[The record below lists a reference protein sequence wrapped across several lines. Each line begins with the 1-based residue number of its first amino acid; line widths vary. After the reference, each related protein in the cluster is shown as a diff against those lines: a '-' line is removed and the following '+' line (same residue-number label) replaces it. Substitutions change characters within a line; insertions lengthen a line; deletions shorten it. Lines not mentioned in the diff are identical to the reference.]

1 MSAQAAQDAKA
12 QLAAAYCVSRFDAAP
27 DASTKLAALQHTES
41 WDRSDFIDKGGWA
54 NMPWVKQ
61 PIEGVADLCAQKLTA
76 LPAGAARPSNAIE
89 RF

>member
-27 DASTKLAALQHTES
+27 DASTKLAALQRTES

-54 NMPWVKQ
+54 KMPWVKQ
-61 PIEGVADLCAQKLTA
+61 PIDGAAGLCAQRLISA
-76 LPAGAARPSNAIE
+76 SASPAKPAATSG
-89 RF
+89 